1 MIPIVIK
8 IINWFS
14 NNIRIVAVG
23 LISLLIATVLF

>member
-8 IINWFS
+8 IINC

-23 LISLLIATVLF
+23 LVSLLIATVLF